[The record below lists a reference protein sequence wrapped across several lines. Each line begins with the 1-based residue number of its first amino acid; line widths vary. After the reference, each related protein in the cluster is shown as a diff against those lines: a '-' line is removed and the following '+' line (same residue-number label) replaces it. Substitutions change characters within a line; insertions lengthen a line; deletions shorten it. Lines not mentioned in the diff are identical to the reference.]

1 MAEEEVL
8 GEDDATQDGE
18 AEDSE
23 GEGDGGGLLGFVGGM
38 NSTMIRILMGAIG
51 VVALIFIT
59 VGVSYWTMQT
69 WFLNSEPE
77 QEQNQQQTPG
87 VNEEPYQQ
95 FEMENDFIITKE
107 VPGSNRTRTL
117 KIDLVIAFNQENAS
131 VSNELEQRKSQ
142 IRSRIFQIL
151 GNKNAEQLGY
161 DNMQDLRD
169 ELTNEI
175 NKMLTTGYRISTVY
189 FNNYVYQ

>member
-8 GEDDATQDGE
+8 GEDDATQ
-18 AEDSE
+18 
-23 GEGDGGGLLGFVGGM
+23 EGDADDSGDDDGGILSFVGGM
-38 NSTMIRILMGAIG
+38 NSTMIRILLGAIG

-59 VGVSYWTMQT
+59 IGVSYWTMQT
-69 WFLNSEPE
+69 WFLNSQPE
-77 QEQNQQQTPG
+77 QQQNQQQTPG
-87 VNEEPYQQ
+87 ATEEPYQQ

-117 KIDLVIAFNQENAS
+117 KLDLVVAFNEENAP

-142 IRSRIFQIL
+142 IRSRIFEIL

-161 DNMQDLRD
+161 NNMQDLRD